1 MGNLDTD
8 RMTDCAKSAA
18 RAGQADCADCAV
30 CADEIFIEAEHFSN
44 KGGWT
49 VDQQSYETLGSAY
62 LMAHGLGV
70 PVSDASTKFGILR
83 AGRYSVWVYTRDW
96 TAIWNASSHEGRFCV
111 KIDGARVGEDLGTN
125 GEKWAWQHAGSVYLS
140 AGAHEISLCDL
151 TGFNARCD
159 CVYLCAEGVSPSEKY
174 GGVAAMREKF
184 SKKPVRAGE
193 EYDLIVVG
201 GGVAGI
207 CLAYA
212 ALRSGVKTLL
222 LNDRPILGGCNSSE
236 IRVCMG
242 GMRNLP
248 PYPEIGNAVRAIE
261 PICGSPQKFE
271 AKYYEDERKAL
282 IFEEIGA
289 RNAVKT
295 GERLTGATVRG
306 GKIEEVLCENIF
318 TGEKTI
324 YRAKLFADCSG
335 DAILARLAGAE
346 TAYGREAESE
356 YGETLAPKN
365 AQKLVMGHSIRWYA
379 EETEEESAFP
389 DLDWG
394 FDFDENSYFNCTSG
408 DWEQETGFTRDM
420 VNEIE
425 YIRDYGLRAI
435 FSNWS
440 YQKNHCREKEKF
452 AKYKL
457 KWASALGGKRESYR
471 VKGDVFLTQN
481 DIENFVEYPD
491 GTACLTWSI
500 DMHFPEPANAE
511 KFGEAF
517 RSCAYHRGFGNP
529 YPVPYRCLY
538 SKDVPNLFLGGRIVS
553 MSHVAFSSGRVMRT
567 LGQLGEAAGIASG
580 VCVRRKCTPREVYG
594 KHLEEYRELLKKGIS
609 VPAAFDGGTGSNEA
623 FHFKDLGWLTFDKEG
638 DRSHD
643 VFERPECEKEYR
655 SRIEKFDLPLKYGK

>member
-1 MGNLDTD
+1 MSCL
-8 RMTDCAKSAA
+8 
-18 RAGQADCADCAV
+18 
-30 CADEIFIEAEHFSN
+30 FLEAESFRTP
-44 KGGWT
+44 GGW
-49 VDQQSYETLGSAY
+49 VIDPSAMHKMGSAY
-62 LMAHGLGV
+62 LMAHGAGV
-70 PVSDASTKFGILR
+70 PVADAETIVEITEPGDYIIR
-83 AGRYSVWVYTRDW
+83 ARTRDW
-96 TAIWNASSHEGRFCV
+96 TAVWKRGTPAGRFTL
-111 KIDGARVGEDLGTN
+111 KIDGVELPQVLGTN
-125 GEKWAWQHAGSVYLS
+125 GEKWAWQVAGTRHLS
-140 AGAHEISLCDL
+140 AGSHTLALHDL
-151 TGFNARCD
+151 TGFNGRCD
-159 CVYLCAEGVSPSEKY
+159 ALYFSTDPGDVPPD
-174 GGVAAMREKF
+174 GGVELETFRR
-184 SKKPVRAGE
+184 KKCGIRIADAPL
-193 EYDLIVVG
+193 EYDLVVAG
-201 GGVAGI
+201 GGIAGTVTA
-207 CLAYA
+207 LAA
-212 ALRSGVKTLL
+212 ARLGLKSILL
-222 LNDRPILGGCNSSE
+222 QDKPVPGGCNSSE

-289 RNAVKT
+289 KNAVKT
-295 GERLTGATVRG
+295 SERLTGATMRG

-356 YGETLAPKN
+356 YGETLAPKT

-379 EETEEESAFP
+379 EEAEEESAFP

-394 FDFDENSYFNCTSG
+394 FDFDENSYFNCISG

-567 LGQLGEAAGIASG
+567 LGQLGEA
-580 VCVRRKCTPREVYG
+580 VR
-594 KHLEEYRELLKKGIS
+594 LLR
-609 VPAAFDGGTGSNEA
+609 N
-623 FHFKDLGWLTFDKEG
+623 
-638 DRSHD
+638 
-643 VFERPECEKEYR
+643 
-655 SRIEKFDLPLKYGK
+655 